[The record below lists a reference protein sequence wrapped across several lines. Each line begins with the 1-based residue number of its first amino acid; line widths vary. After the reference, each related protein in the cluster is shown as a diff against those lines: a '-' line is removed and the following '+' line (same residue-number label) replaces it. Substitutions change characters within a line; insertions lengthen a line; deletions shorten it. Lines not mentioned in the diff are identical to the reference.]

1 MMVRKVVRKTRTRP
15 KPKREDEEQEAR
27 GDRFVVLLRH
37 GIAEAKGG
45 PKPDEER
52 TLTKA
57 GHARMKQIARG
68 LAEVFPK
75 AEAIYSSPAL
85 RCVQTALWV
94 SKGYRGKLSP
104 QTTEVLSRNGTPG
117 DLHALLGSLAERR
130 MILVGHEPNL
140 SAGLAELTGLNNSG
154 SLELKKGGA
163 YGVRLRADGSSAL
176 EWILT
181 PRLLRRLG
189 G

>member
-1 MMVRKVVRKTRTRP
+1 MVKKVVRKTRIADRQ
-15 KPKREDEEQEAR
+15 DEEKEAR

-68 LAEVFPK
+68 LAQAFPK

-104 QTTEVLSRNGTPG
+104 QTTEVLSRTGKPG
-117 DLHALLGSLAERR
+117 ELRAFVNALSERR
-130 MILVGHEPNL
+130 VILVGHEPNL
-140 SAGLAELTGLNNSG
+140 SVNLRELTQLSG
-154 SLELKKGGA
+154 SNSLELKKGGC
-163 YGVRLRADGSSAL
+163 YGVRVRQDGSTAL
-176 EWILT
+176 EWVLT

-189 G
+189 ESQ